1 MGALLS
7 LGALW
12 SLGPRIII
20 PMFFVSQKVNTLDD
34 PVDIA
39 KTIAFSVLFITS
51 VVMAFS
57 AEPWLSL
64 IPGIAAWAYW
74 NMIYDKPR
82 LEVYRYT
89 DWAMTTPLML
99 LAILLANKASL
110 TTIVAVLLADGIMI
124 GTGYLGSQ
132 ATDNTNKLALFALGC
147 AALVPILYILS
158 TMKKAKYA
166 IYLTLILW
174 CLYPLVWYADEEA
187 LVTKQTSNITY
198 SVMDVITKVGLV
210 NLLHL

>member
-1 MGALLS
+1 M
-7 LGALW
+7 GALW
-12 SLGPRIII
+12 SLAPRIII
-20 PMFFVSQKVNTLDD
+20 PTFFVSQKIKTLND

-39 KTIAFSVLFITS
+39 QTIAFSALFVTS

-74 NMIYDKPR
+74 NMMNDKPR

-89 DWAMTTPLML
+89 DWALTTPLML
-99 LAILLANKASL
+99 LALLLANKASL
-110 TTIVAVLLADGIMI
+110 TTIVAVLAADGIMI
-124 GTGYLGSQ
+124 GMGYLGAQ
-132 ATDNTNKLALFALGC
+132 APDNTNKMVLFALGC
-147 AALVPILYILS
+147 AALVPILYVLT

-166 IYLTLILW
+166 IYLTLAIW

-187 LVTKQTSNITY
+187 IVTKQTSHITY
-198 SVMDVITKVGLV
+198 SVMDVLAKVGLV

>member
-1 MGALLS
+1 M
-7 LGALW
+7 GALW

-39 KTIAFSVLFITS
+39 QTIAFSVLFITS

-74 NMIYDKPR
+74 NMINDKPR

-89 DWAMTTPLML
+89 DWALTTPLML

-110 TTIVAVLLADGIMI
+110 TTIMTVLLADGVMI

-132 ATDNTNKLALFALGC
+132 ATDNTNKLVLFALGC
-147 AALVPILYILS
+147 AALVPILVTLFY
-158 TMKKAKYA
+158 MKKAKYA
-166 IYLTLILW
+166 IYLTLVVW

-187 LVTKQTSNITY
+187 LLTKQTSNITY
-198 SVMDVITKVGLV
+198 SAMDVITKVGLV

>member
-1 MGALLS
+1 M
-7 LGALW
+7 GALW
-12 SLGPRIII
+12 SLAPRIII
-20 PMFFVSQKVNTLDD
+20 PTFFVSQKIKTLDD

-39 KTIAFSVLFITS
+39 QTIAFSALFVTS

-57 AEPWLSL
+57 EEPWLSL

-74 NMIYDKPR
+74 NMMNDKPR

-89 DWAMTTPLML
+89 DWALTTPLML
-99 LAILLANKASL
+99 LALLLANKASL
-110 TTIVAVLLADGIMI
+110 TTIVAVLAADGIMI
-124 GTGYLGSQ
+124 GTGYLGAQ
-132 ATDNTNKLALFALGC
+132 ASDNTNRMVLFALGC
-147 AALVPILYILS
+147 AALVPILYVLT

-166 IYLTLILW
+166 IYLTLVVW

-187 LVTKQTSNITY
+187 LVTKSTSNITY
-198 SVMDVITKVGLV
+198 SVMDVVTKVGLV